1 LKQSLDIGLNA
12 HIGLESVRLPARG
25 ADFLHHA
32 VGGLGVTG
40 VIDRH
45 SPTLLGRQQGG
56 GGTYAAT
63 GTGDE

>member
-1 LKQSLDIGLNA
+1 LKQALDVGLNA
-12 HIGLESVRLPARG
+12 HIGLESSGLATHG

-32 VGGLGVTG
+32 VAGLGITG

-45 SPTLLGRQQGG
+45 SPTLLGRQQSG